1 MKIKL
6 KFWEPDYYV
15 NEKKGTVTCVL
26 KFRLD
31 SVDSSQKDVD
41 AYHAVRCMA
50 ESVYGENNP
59 ISYRYS
65 IAETAKLDPND
76 TFDVEIGKKVARAKA
91 ESSAYKFCSK
101 ILTKS
106 IEKFTFNLASA
117 ASEFI
122 EKASGVVRHNRRY
135 LDQF

>member
-1 MKIKL
+1 MKFKL

-31 SVDSSQKDVD
+31 GVNGSQKDED
-41 AYHAVRCMA
+41 TFRAVRYMT

-65 IAETAKLDPND
+65 VAETAKLDPKD

-91 ESSAYKFCSK
+91 ESSAYRFCSK

-117 ASEFI
+117 AADFVK
-122 EKASGVVRHNRRY
+122 KASGVVIHNKRY
-135 LDQF
+135 LSQF

>member
-1 MKIKL
+1 MKFKL
-6 KFWEPDYYV
+6 KFWDPDYYV

-31 SVDSSQKDVD
+31 SVDSSQKDED
-41 AYHAVRCMA
+41 AFKAVRYMT
-50 ESVYGENNP
+50 ESVYGEDNP

-65 IAETAKLDPND
+65 ITETAKLDPKD
-76 TFDVEIGKKVARAKA
+76 TFDVEIGKKVARARA
-91 ESSAYKFCSK
+91 ESSAYRFCSK

-117 ASEFI
+117 ASKFI
-122 EKASGVVRHNRRY
+122 EKASGVVRHNKHY
-135 LDQF
+135 IDQF

>member
-1 MKIKL
+1 MKFKL
-6 KFWEPDYYV
+6 KFWDPDYYV

-31 SVDSSQKDVD
+31 SVDSSQKDED
-41 AYHAVRCMA
+41 AFKAVRYMT
-50 ESVYGENNP
+50 ESVYGEDNP

-65 IAETAKLDPND
+65 ITETAKLDPKD

-106 IEKFTFNLASA
+106 IEKFTFNLAGA
-117 ASEFI
+117 AADFI
-122 EKASGVVRHNRRY
+122 EKATGVVIHNKRY
-135 LDQF
+135 LSQF

>member
-1 MKIKL
+1 MKFKL

-31 SVDSSQKDVD
+31 SVDSSQKDKD
-41 AYHAVRCMA
+41 AYHAVRCMT
-50 ESVYGENNP
+50 ESVYGEDNP

-65 IAETAKLDPND
+65 VTETAKLDPKD
-76 TFDVEIGKKVARAKA
+76 TFDAEIGKKVARAKA
-91 ESSAYKFCSK
+91 ESNAYRFCSK

-117 ASEFI
+117 TSEFI

>member
-1 MKIKL
+1 MKFKL
-6 KFWEPDYYV
+6 KFWEPNYYV

-26 KFRLD
+26 KFILVGASD
-31 SVDSSQKDVD
+31 SQKDEDVFR
-41 AYHAVRCMA
+41 AVRYMT

-59 ISYRYS
+59 ISYSYS
-65 IAETAKLDPND
+65 VTETAKLDPND
-76 TFDVEIGKKVARAKA
+76 TFDAEIGKKVARAKA

-106 IEKFTFNLASA
+106 IEKFTFNLADA

-122 EKASGVVRHNRRY
+122 EKASGVVSHNKRY
-135 LDQF
+135 LSQF

>member
-1 MKIKL
+1 MKFKL

-31 SVDSSQKDVD
+31 SVIGGKKDED
-41 AYHAVRCMA
+41 AFRAVRYVT
-50 ESVYGENNP
+50 ESVYGEDNP

-65 IAETAKLDPND
+65 ITETAKLDPKD
-76 TFDVEIGKKVARAKA
+76 TFDAEIGKKVARAKA
-91 ESSAYKFCSK
+91 ESSAYRFCSK

-106 IEKFTFNLASA
+106 IEKFTFNLAGA

-122 EKASGVVRHNRRY
+122 EKASGVVIHNKRY
-135 LDQF
+135 LSQF

>member
-1 MKIKL
+1 MKFKL
-6 KFWEPDYYV
+6 KFWEPNYYV

-26 KFRLD
+26 KFILVGV
-31 SVDSSQKDVD
+31 SGSQKDEDVFR
-41 AYHAVRCMA
+41 AVRYMT

-59 ISYRYS
+59 ISYSYS
-65 IAETAKLDPND
+65 VTETAKLDPKD
-76 TFDVEIGKKVARAKA
+76 TFNAEIGKKVARAKA

-106 IEKFTFNLASA
+106 IEKFTFNLAGA
-117 ASEFI
+117 AADFVK
-122 EKASGVVRHNRRY
+122 KASGVVIHNKRY

>member
-1 MKIKL
+1 MKFKL

-31 SVDSSQKDVD
+31 GVTGSQKDEE
-41 AYHAVRCMA
+41 AFRAVRYMA

-65 IAETAKLDPND
+65 IAETAKLDPKD

-122 EKASGVVRHNRRY
+122 GKASGVVIHNKRY
-135 LDQF
+135 IDQF